1 MISIHV
7 NRGKSYAICA
17 KGHAGGEQG
26 KDIVCSAVSS
36 LIQNILI
43 GLESLSV
50 DWKCSME
57 HGNINIVLKRDYNE
71 DLEKAIFLMETTVKS
86 LKEITASYSDRL
98 QVMENSTD
106 EIV

>member
-7 NRGKSYAICA
+7 NRGNSYAICA
-17 KGHAGGEQG
+17 KGHAGGEQ
-26 KDIVCSAVSS
+26 D
-36 LIQNILI
+36 ILI